1 MNQLKVK
8 VANSLKSLLARLRK
22 QEEEKGRGREEV
34 VVQETAS
41 EEGEQWQL
49 PHSSRDFI

>member
-1 MNQLKVK
+1 MNQLRVK

-22 QEEEKGRGREEV
+22 QEEEKGREREV

-41 EEGEQWQL
+41 EEGQEWQL
-49 PHSSRDFI
+49 LHSSV